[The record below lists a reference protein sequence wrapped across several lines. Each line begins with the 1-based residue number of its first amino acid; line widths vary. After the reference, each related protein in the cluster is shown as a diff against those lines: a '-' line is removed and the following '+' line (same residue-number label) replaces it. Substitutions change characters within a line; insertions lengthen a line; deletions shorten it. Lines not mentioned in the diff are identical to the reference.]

1 MARSHSLFFCKEC
14 GTESGQWVGKCG
26 GCGEWNTLVEAP
38 PAEPTSGGRSGKRS
52 AGALAASPPAIQPQ
66 ALDSFDIA
74 AGAAHPTGIAELDRV
89 LGGGLVNGS
98 TTLLGGEPGVGKS
111 TLLLQVVAAVAGR
124 ARKVLVVSAEEAGG
138 QIRARAERLGLQLAA
153 IRVLNSTSV
162 DDACAAIE
170 TDRPDLVVVD
180 SIQTVHDP
188 ASASAPGSVNQVT
201 LSAQRLI
208 ASAHASGAALVLV
221 GHVTKDGGLA
231 GPRVLEHMVDT
242 VLTFEGDQARQLRM
256 LRAIKHRF
264 GPTGELGLFEM
275 GADGLSGVTDP
286 GSRFIGDRRDGITGS
301 AVAATVDGH
310 RTLVVEIQALVVE
323 LSSPDAAPRW
333 ATQGIDQRR
342 LSLLTAVLSKRA
354 DVTTGRCDV
363 YAATTGGVRVGEP
376 GADLA
381 LCLALAS
388 SRLDVPLSP
397 DLAAFGEVGLS
408 GDVRGVG
415 RAETRL
421 REAARLGFKRALV
434 PASEACQVSGMRV
447 VPVATITEALQ
458 AVGLAA
464 RRNAA

>member
-1 MARSHSLFFCKEC
+1 MARTHSLFFCKEC
-14 GTESGQWVGKCG
+14 GTETGQWVGKCV

-38 PAEPTSGGRSGKRS
+38 SPEAPPGGRRPK
-52 AGALAASPPAIQPQ
+52 AGAKAAPGAAAAVQPQ
-66 ALDSFDIA
+66 ALDSFDLA
-74 AGAAHPTGIAELDRV
+74 EGAAQPTGIAELDRV
-89 LGGGLVNGS
+89 LGGGLVKAS

-111 TLLLQVVAAVAGR
+111 TLLLQVMAAVAGR
-124 ARKVLVVSAEEAGG
+124 GSNVLVVSAEEAGS
-138 QIRARAERLGLQLAA
+138 QIRARAERLGLRLQDL
-153 IRVLNSTSV
+153 RVLNSTSV

-170 TDRPDLVVVD
+170 KDRPELVVID

-188 ASASAPGSVNQVT
+188 SSASGPGSVNQVT
-201 LSAQRLI
+201 LCAQRLI
-208 ASAHASGAALVLV
+208 AAAHASGAALVLV

-256 LRAIKHRF
+256 LRAVKHRF

-275 GADGLSGVTDP
+275 GTEGLAGVTDP

-310 RTLVVEIQALVVE
+310 RTLVVEVQALVVE
-323 LSSPDAAPRW
+323 LTTPEATPRW

-354 DVTTGRCDV
+354 GVNTGKCDV
-363 YAATTGGVRVGEP
+363 YAATTGGAKVSDP

-388 SRLDVPLSP
+388 SRGDAPIPPDVV
-397 DLAAFGEVGLS
+397 AFGEVGLS

-415 RAETRL
+415 RAESRL

-434 PASEACQVSGMRV
+434 PESEACHVSGLKV
-447 VPVATITEALQ
+447 VSVATIGDA
-458 AVGLAA
+458 LAA
-464 RRNAA
+464 AGLTKRRAAA

>member
-1 MARSHSLFFCKEC
+1 MARAHSSFFCKEC

-26 GCGEWNTLVEAP
+26 GCGEWNTLVQAP
-38 PAEPTSGGRSGKRS
+38 AADAAPAGRRVKGGAAAVAPT
-52 AGALAASPPAIQPQ
+52 QPQ
-66 ALDSFDIA
+66 PLASFDVT
-74 AGAAHPTGIAELDRV
+74 AGEAQPTGIPELDRV
-89 LGGGLVNGS
+89 LGGGLVRAS

-111 TLLLQVVAAVAGR
+111 TLLLQVMAAVASRGGQ
-124 ARKVLVVSAEEAGG
+124 VLVVSAEEAGS
-138 QIRARAERLGLQLAA
+138 QIRARAERLGLRLEDLH
-153 IRVLNSTSV
+153 VLSSTSV

-170 TDRPDLVVVD
+170 TGRPELVVVD

-188 ASASAPGSVNQVT
+188 SSASGPGSVNQVT
-201 LSAQRLI
+201 LCAQRLI
-208 ASAHASGAALVLV
+208 AAAHATGAALVLV

-256 LRAIKHRF
+256 LRAVKHRF

-275 GADGLSGVTDP
+275 GAIGLVGVTDP

-310 RTLVVEIQALVVE
+310 RTLVVEVQALVVE
-323 LSSPDAAPRW
+323 LTTPDAAPRW

-354 DVTTGRCDV
+354 DVSTGRCDV
-363 YAATTGGVRVGEP
+363 YAATTGGAKVSDP

-388 SRLDVPLSP
+388 SKGEIPLSP
-397 DLAAFGEVGLS
+397 ELVAFGEVGLS
-408 GDVRGVG
+408 GDVRAVG
-415 RAETRL
+415 RAEPRL

-434 PASEACQVSGMRV
+434 PESEACEVSGIKV
-447 VPVATITEALQ
+447 IPVATIGDALQ
-458 AVGLAA
+458 VAGLRSRRAA
-464 RRNAA
+464 A